1 MINKLIADIKKSS
14 FDDKLASV
22 FFLFITIS
30 ISFFMYSGE
39 VTRNFF
45 YIATYIA
52 IIYFIYLT
60 LRVEKK
66 IHFYPIACTIL
77 ILGIS
82 KLLWVM
88 LTVNH
93 QYPLIAYHYQISGKR
108 LILASFILYAIEH
121 NIHKWKIPTLTVR
134 TGISIMTLLFLIIS
148 VTRIAFYLKT
158 GDRIQINSDAP
169 TSGAYTFTIFSLLVM
184 YSLKYHALKHYRFIC
199 LIVMTMTFAVLAATE
214 TRSATLLFMLIS
226 TGSIIYDFAKSSHT
240 SKMIYGFGIAALII
254 ATVLSGHPYYN
265 KVLTRIDNLQNE
277 VASYNEGER
286 NTSVGARF
294 SMWRAGVDAFQHH
307 PFGQSADSRNALATT
322 FIDQHEGG
330 NPEAL
335 RNLQFHL
342 HNDIIDTMSLQGIFG
357 ALIMVLFFAVL
368 LLYPFRLVPKGY
380 EFLLLSIPVIYFS
393 QGDTQFYNRESPYF
407 IVLVFAYLLMLR
419 MRTLPSLEKQ

>member
-1 MINKLIADIKKSS
+1 MIRQLITEIKQSS
-14 FDDKLASV
+14 FDDKLASL

-52 IIYFIYLT
+52 VIYFIYLT

-66 IHFYPIACTIL
+66 ICFHPITTVVL
-77 ILGIS
+77 LLGIS
-82 KLLWVM
+82 KLLWVI
-88 LTVNH
+88 LTINH
-93 QYPLIAYHYQISGKR
+93 EYPLIAYHYQISGKR

-134 TGISIMTLLFLIIS
+134 TGISIMTLLFIIIS
-148 VTRIAFYLKT
+148 VTRIVIYLKT
-158 GDRIQINSDAP
+158 GDRIKINSDAP
-169 TSGAYTFTIFSLLVM
+169 TTGAYTFTIFSLLVM
-184 YSLKYHALKHYRFIC
+184 YSLKFHGLKHYRLIC
-199 LIVMTMTFAVLAATE
+199 LVVMTMTFGVLVATE
-214 TRSATLLFMLIS
+214 TRSAVMLFTLIS
-226 TGSIIYDFAKSSHT
+226 ACSVLYDFAKSSHT
-240 SKMIYGFGIAALII
+240 SKVIYGFAIAGLII
-254 ATVLSGHPYYN
+254 AAVLSGHPYYS
-265 KVLTRIDNLQNE
+265 KVVNRIDNLHNE
-277 VASYNEGER
+277 IESYDAGDR

-294 SMWRAGVDAFQHH
+294 SMWRAGIDAFKHH

-322 FIDQHEGG
+322 FINQHEGG

-357 ALIMVLFFAVL
+357 ALIMVLFFATL

-380 EFLLLSIPVIYFS
+380 EFLLLSVPVIYFS
-393 QGDTQFYNRESPYF
+393 LGDTQFYNRESPYF

-419 MRTLPSLEKQ
+419 MKTSSVPEKP

>member
-1 MINKLIADIKKSS
+1 MKSNLMAQIKKSS
-14 FDDKLASV
+14 FDDKLASLL
-22 FFLFITIS
+22 FLLITIS

-39 VTRNFF
+39 ITRNFF
-45 YIATYIA
+45 YIATYITVL
-52 IIYFIYLT
+52 YFIYVT
-60 LRVEKK
+60 LRVDKK
-66 IHFYPIACTIL
+66 IKFYPVACTIL
-77 ILGIS
+77 LLGIS

-121 NIHKWKIPTLTVR
+121 NIHKWKIPALTVR
-134 TGISIMTLLFLIIS
+134 TGIAIMTILFIVIS
-148 VTRIAFYLKT
+148 VIRIIVYLKT
-158 GDRIQINSDAP
+158 GERMKINSDAP

-184 YSLKYHALKHYRFIC
+184 YSLKYHALKHYRLIC
-199 LIVMTMTFAVLAATE
+199 LIVMTLTFAVLAATE
-214 TRSATLLFMLIS
+214 TRSAIILFILIS
-226 TGSIIYDFAKSSHT
+226 AGSIIYDFTKSSHT
-240 SKMIYGFGIAALII
+240 SKIIYGFAIAVLII
-254 ATVLSGHPYYN
+254 AAVASGHPYYN
-265 KVLTRIDNLQNE
+265 KVLTRFDNLQNE
-277 VASYNEGER
+277 VTSYNDGER

-294 SMWRAGVDAFQHH
+294 SMWRAGVDAFKHH

-322 FIDQHEGG
+322 FIDEHEGG

-380 EFLLLSIPVIYFS
+380 EFLLLSVPVIYFS
-393 QGDTQFYNRESPYF
+393 MGDTQFYNRESPYF
-407 IVLVFAYLLMLR
+407 IVLVFAYLMMLR
-419 MRTLPSLEKQ
+419 MRPHPPIEKQ